1 MDKKF
6 LKGLV
11 TLTVISAAVAAAVT
25 YVKQY
30 TQFNKNLDD
39 DFYDFEDEKEE
50 SDRKYIALK
59 NSTDDFISSAKE
71 TANVAKGMLE
81 PAKEII
87 NEVSQIV
94 VSKVKDVAG
103 VSSSIKSED
112 NKADIDLVVED
123 EESIDSKIESNQN
136 KDSENVLED
145 KFTIS
150 EEV

>member
-50 SDRKYIALK
+50 SDRKYTALK

>member
-50 SDRKYIALK
+50 SDRKYTALK

-123 EESIDSKIESNQN
+123 EESIDSKIESNRN

>member
-50 SDRKYIALK
+50 SDRKYTALK

-103 VSSSIKSED
+103 VSSSIKAED
-112 NKADIDLVVED
+112 NKADTDLVVED

>member
-50 SDRKYIALK
+50 SDRKYTALK

-112 NKADIDLVVED
+112 NKSDIDLVAED